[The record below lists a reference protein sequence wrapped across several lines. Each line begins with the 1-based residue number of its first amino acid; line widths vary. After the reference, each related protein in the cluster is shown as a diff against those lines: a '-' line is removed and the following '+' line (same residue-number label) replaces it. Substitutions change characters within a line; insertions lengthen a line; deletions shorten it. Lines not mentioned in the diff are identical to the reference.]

1 MPNYNYTID
10 VMTQDGQNKLI
21 SILMIDTVK
30 LCGNTDFSINPFI
43 SVDDKTPRFASVR
56 ERLMANSHLIDL
68 ENKLKTIS
76 LSNPAYI
83 LVGGHFP
90 VYSVAAHGSTQCLI
104 DNLMPLLHKYRVS
117 AYLSGHDHNLQHIS
131 HTYLNATVE
140 YLVTGANSVNLTTKI
155 INSVCHFCKH
165 YSLFM
170 IDEHKFSKALAE
182 HTSR

>member
-1 MPNYNYTID
+1 MPNYNYTVD
-10 VMTQDGQNKLI
+10 VMTSSGKKKLI
-21 SILMIDTVK
+21 SIVMIDTIK
-30 LCGNTDFSINPFI
+30 LCGNTDFSINPFS
-43 SVDDKTPRFASVR
+43 SVDDKMPRFSSVR
-56 ERLMANSHLIDL
+56 ERMMANLHLIDL

-76 LSNPAYI
+76 SSNPTYI

-90 VYSVAAHGSTQCLI
+90 VYSVASHGSTQCLI

-140 YLVTGANSVNLTTKI
+140 YLVTGANSVNFTSKFI
-155 INSVCHFCKH
+155 DSICHFVNFI
-165 YSLFM
+165 L

-182 HTSR
+182 HTS